1 MQDDIRVS
9 VGLCFVVSEFI
20 ARGVSRRR
28 SRLRRSAIF
37 GRSDGA
43 ALRAAFGVGQRSA
56 LPWCTTRGAGQ
67 VLGLG
72 FEVLELGFDVL
83 GLGFEVP
90 VLGFEVL
97 WLGFTLSELATTF

>member
-1 MQDDIRVS
+1 MF
-9 VGLCFVVSEFI
+9 LL
-20 ARGVSRRR
+20 ARTSYVTGKRRR
-28 SRLRRSAIF
+28 SRLRRSAIC
-37 GRSDGA
+37 GRSGGA
-43 ALRAAFGVGQRSA
+43 ALRAAFGVGQRFA

>member
-1 MQDDIRVS
+1 MFLLVCAPWFRNS
-9 VGLCFVVSEFI
+9 SLGE
-20 ARGVSRRR
+20 
-28 SRLRRSAIF
+28 SA
-37 GRSDGA
+37 A
-43 ALRAAFGVGQRSA
+43 ADRAFGAQRLSGGRTGRRG